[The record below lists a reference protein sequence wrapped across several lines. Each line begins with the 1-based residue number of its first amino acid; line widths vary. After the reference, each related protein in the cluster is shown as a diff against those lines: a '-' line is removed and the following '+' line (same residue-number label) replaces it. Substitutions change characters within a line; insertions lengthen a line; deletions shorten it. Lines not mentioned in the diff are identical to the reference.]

1 MHYSMFSI
9 MRKMNRLLCNITKL
23 RIAIIAIGVII
34 PVTII
39 ALNNM
44 GVINQIVAGVLASI
58 YTIVVFALL
67 VIRRSPSN

>member
-1 MHYSMFSI
+1 